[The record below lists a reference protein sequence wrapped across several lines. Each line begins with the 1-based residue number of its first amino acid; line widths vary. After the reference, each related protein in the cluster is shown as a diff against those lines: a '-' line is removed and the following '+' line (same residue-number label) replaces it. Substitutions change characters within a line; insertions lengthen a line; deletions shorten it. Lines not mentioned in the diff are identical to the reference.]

1 MKKGCFL
8 KTIAILT
15 IFVAAIAYIIQNKLD
30 DWIIE
35 PGKKFLLPR
44 IEQGFTREFDFVTES
59 VEKDSLLSI
68 INKYVENIDFKKN
81 DSASSE
87 FWIEIKKIVSDSVVN
102 KTEIEKLL
110 QLIRYRDER

>member
-15 IFVAAIAYIIQNKLD
+15 IFVATIAYIIQNKLD

-35 PGKKFLLPR
+35 PGKKILLPR
-44 IEQGFTREFDFVTES
+44 IEKGFTQELDFVTES
-59 VEKDSLLSI
+59 VEKDSLFSI
-68 INKYVENIDFKKN
+68 INNYLENIDFKKH

-87 FWIEIKKIVSDSVVN
+87 FWIEIKKIISDSVVN
-102 KTEIEKLL
+102 KIEIEKLQ